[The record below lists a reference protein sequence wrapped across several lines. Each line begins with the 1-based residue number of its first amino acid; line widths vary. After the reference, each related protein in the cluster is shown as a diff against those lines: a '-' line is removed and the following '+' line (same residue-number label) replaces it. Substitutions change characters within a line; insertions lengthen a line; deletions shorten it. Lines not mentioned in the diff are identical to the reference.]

1 MKEMSSSFEGDC
13 LGDALEMGDDKA
25 IYRENFQKFETDSLL
40 DMGDEDLDTVDTD
53 DGEALGKESSKTSYD
68 AKLRELLRNIHSP
81 EVKIY
86 SQASKE
92 FIRLLRSDSGGELL
106 HQYVQ
111 ASPLCLEL
119 IEAWKLR
126 QEKPGLMYVQSLI
139 SVILD
144 HPDGKYKSHDIG
156 RITISWRLDKFA
168 RSIIKTKLE
177 DIYTELNIKETKH
190 QNAALLLMAA
200 VVWRG
205 VGLKRPYLR
214 SAVVSLFVLKSKGK
228 EGLHFDN

>member
-1 MKEMSSSFEGDC
+1 MKETSSSFEGDC
-13 LGDALEMGDDKA
+13 LGDALEMEDDKA
-25 IYRENFQKFETDSLL
+25 IHREDFQKFETDSLL
-40 DMGDEDLDTVDTD
+40 DMGDEDLDTVGAD
-53 DGEALGKESSKTSYD
+53 DDEALGKESSKLVVKTSYD

-111 ASPLCLEL
+111 ASPLCSEL
-119 IEAWKLR
+119 MEAWKLR

-156 RITISWRLDKFA
+156 RITISRRLDKFA
-168 RSIIKTKLE
+168 RSIIETKQE
-177 DIYTELNIKETKH
+177 DIYTELNNKETK
-190 QNAALLLMAA
+190 
-200 VVWRG
+200 R
-205 VGLKRPYLR
+205 
-214 SAVVSLFVLKSKGK
+214 
-228 EGLHFDN
+228 